1 MIATILIAIFI
12 ELIFR
17 PRIDVTKEKDVL
29 LWYGRN
35 KRNYI
40 KIL

>member
-1 MIATILIAIFI
+1 MIATILIVIFI

>member
-1 MIATILIAIFI
+1 MITTILIVIFI
-12 ELIFR
+12 ELILR
-17 PRIDVTKEKDVL
+17 PRLDVTKEKDVL